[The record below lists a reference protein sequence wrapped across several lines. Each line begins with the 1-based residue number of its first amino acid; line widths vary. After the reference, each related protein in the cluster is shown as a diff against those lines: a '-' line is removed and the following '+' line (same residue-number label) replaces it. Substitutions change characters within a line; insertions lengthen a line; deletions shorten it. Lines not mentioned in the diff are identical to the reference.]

1 MARSQTFQ
9 RDQGRAVHTP
19 LAGDII
25 LFPKDDGSMWFR
37 DEWGLDTS
45 VAPDG
50 IYTRTQQLLVD
61 TGTTTR
67 TAVGI
72 PAPTVLPATP
82 TSSDDSD
89 APWQTFTTVTTA
101 GVQPAGLISAAFNL
115 FRAGWY
121 PRCRFIIKTPA
132 DLTNYRLIVGFFS
145 ANPDALPTNIG
156 GAYFRYS
163 TDVDGTAFFRT
174 CTANGAA
181 PDVKTTVFPI
191 AASTIYALGVDFVPP
206 DPYVRGQTPKA
217 IKFAIATA
225 QAEETV
231 SYHTAQIPVA
241 STQLGWGV
249 RFVKVTGGV
258 AKSGQFSRA
267 GFVSP

>member
-9 RDQGRAVHTP
+9 RDQGRGVHTP
-19 LAGDII
+19 VAGDIL

-61 TGTTTR
+61 AGGTTR
-67 TAVGI
+67 TVLGL

-82 TSSDDSD
+82 TSSDDAD
-89 APWQTFTTVTTA
+89 GPWQTYTTVTTA
-101 GVQPAGLISAAFNL
+101 GMQPAGLISAAFNL

-121 PRCRFIIKTPA
+121 PRCRFIIKTPS
-132 DLTNYRLIVGFFS
+132 DLTNYRLVAGFFS
-145 ANPDALPTNIG
+145 ANPDALPTNIS

-174 CTANGAA
+174 CTAAGAA
-181 PDVKTTVFPI
+181 PTVVTTAFPI
-191 AASTIYALGVDFVPP
+191 AASTAYALGIDFCPP
-206 DPYVRGQTPKA
+206 DPYVRGQTPPR
-217 IKFAIATA
+217 IKFAIASVLS
-225 QAEETV
+225 EETV
-231 SYHTAQIPVA
+231 SVHTATLPA
-241 STQLGWGV
+241 ANTALGWGV
-249 RFVKVTGGV
+249 RFIKTTGGGT
-258 AKSGQFSRA
+258 KSGQFSRA